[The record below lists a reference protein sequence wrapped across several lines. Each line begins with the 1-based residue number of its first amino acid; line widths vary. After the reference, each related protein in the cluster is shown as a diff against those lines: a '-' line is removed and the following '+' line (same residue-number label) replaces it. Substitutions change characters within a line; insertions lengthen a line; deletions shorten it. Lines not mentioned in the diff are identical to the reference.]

1 MEESGNKP
9 HLNRVPLECKVSRP
23 LRDAERLIGLSLS
36 RLSDMRP
43 GGIKAWPGAW
53 GEYKRLAQLM
63 VKTRALAD
71 YIEERE
77 LHCIKRR
84 GG

>member
-1 MEESGNKP
+1 MEESEKQVSV
-9 HLNRVPLECKVSRP
+9 NRVPLECEVSRP

-36 RLSDMRP
+36 RLSDLGP

-71 YIEERE
+71 CIEERE
-77 LHCIKRR
+77 LYRNRR